1 MSLRLHNR
9 RSRCLAAALALAVSA
24 GGARAAGGLLDGFSN
39 FSWRDFFTLH
49 NDKDQKPGAASSR
62 HLFCPEVIVLDGT
75 ATAFARGAQVASF
88 GPGDCFGE
96 LALLDNG
103 PRTATVIA
111 DTPMRLAVVGQ
122 AEFGALLDSVPVLAR
137 RVLAGLARRV
147 RELDARV

>member
-1 MSLRLHNR
+1 MRI
-9 RSRCLAAALALAVSA
+9 RSDAVSDRLATVALFAACTERELRDISRLATEIEVEA
-24 GGARAAGGLLDGFSN
+24 GKALVTEGE
-39 FSWRDFFTLH
+39 
-49 NDKDQKPGAASSR
+49 PG
-62 HLFCPEVIVLDGT
+62 HEFLIVLDGT